1 MLVVIG
7 ADIFTRYLLNFSF
20 EVADELGGYMLVV
33 MTFVSLSVCQV
44 NDAFHQVELVQA
56 RLAPRGRALSA
67 AIFDVLS
74 FGFAAHPAVALHP
87 ARILVLPLRRARADL
102 SGNAAL
108 DSAARDGDRRRGAVA
123 SRSSAPSSPMCGA
136 SAGCRRA
143 HVGPELQILIVTVLF
158 LGLLTAGMAVPFA
171 IAVPA
176 IIYLL
181 MQGGFTA
188 LNGLGLMSWGS
199 MNTFALTAVPLFMF
213 MADILSV
220 SGLSNR
226 IYNGL
231 AKLVAPLPGGLLQTN
246 IAGCAIFAS
255 VSGSSIA
262 TAASIG
268 GVALPQLTSRNYNR
282 ALAAGSLAAGGTL
295 GILIPPSFPMIIYG
309 TFTETSVPKLFIA
322 GVIPG
327 LIMTG
332 FFMLYI
338 GVHALIVPGVA
349 PKEQGAKNIHEVLRA
364 LADIAPFFVLIAGT
378 LGGLYFG
385 VVTTTEAAVI
395 GCFLSI
401 LLGFV
406 FGDLTWRKLIEAMHS
421 TVNFSGNILFLIF
434 AAYVFSYAISFAGIG
449 EKLTEF
455 IVGMQLSKLQFYLR
469 AVRAVHRARLPDRE
483 PRHDRD
489 HGAAAVP
496 DPRHATASTRSCSA

>member
-1 MLVVIG
+1 M
-7 ADIFTRYLLNFSF
+7 
-20 EVADELGGYMLVV
+20 
-33 MTFVSLSVCQV
+33 
-44 NDAFHQVELVQA
+44 
-56 RLAPRGRALSA
+56 
-67 AIFDVLS
+67 
-74 FGFAAHPAVALHP
+74 
-87 ARILVLPLRRARADL
+87 
-102 SGNAAL
+102 
-108 DSAARDGDRRRGAVA
+108 
-123 SRSSAPSSPMCGA
+123 
-136 SAGCRRA
+136 
-143 HVGPELQILIVTVLF
+143 GPELQILIVTVLF

-176 IIYLL
+176 VIYLL

-309 TFTETSVPKLFIA
+309 TFTETSVPKLFMA
-322 GVIPG
+322 GVMPG
-327 LIMTG
+327 LIMTAL
-332 FFMLYI
+332 FMLYI
-338 GVHALIVPGVA
+338 AIHAMIVPSVA
-349 PKEQGAKNIHEVLRA
+349 PKEQGARSWAEFIRA
-364 LADIAPFFVLIAGT
+364 VADIAPFFALILGT

-401 LLGFV
+401 LLGAL
-406 FGDLTWRKLIEAMHS
+406 FGDLTVKKLVEAMHS
-421 TVNFSGNILFLIF
+421 TVNFTGNILFLIF

-455 IVGMQLSKLQFYLR
+455 IVGMKLSTLQFYLVLFALFTVLGCLIESLGMIVITVPLLFPILGR
-469 AVRAVHRARLPDRE
+469 YGIDPILFGVVLVIYIELGQISPPIGINLFVIQSIWDGKLSEVVYGTIPFHLIMFVVLAMVIFWPELALWLPA
-483 PRHDRD
+483 HMS
-489 HGAAAVP
+489 GK
-496 DPRHATASTRSCSA
+496 

>member
-1 MLVVIG
+1 M
-7 ADIFTRYLLNFSF
+7 F
-20 EVADELGGYMLVV
+20 
-33 MTFVSLSVCQV
+33 
-44 NDAFHQVELVQA
+44 
-56 RLAPRGRALSA
+56 
-67 AIFDVLS
+67 
-74 FGFAAHPAVALHP
+74 
-87 ARILVLPLRRARADL
+87 
-102 SGNAAL
+102 
-108 DSAARDGDRRRGAVA
+108 
-123 SRSSAPSSPMCGA
+123 
-136 SAGCRRA
+136 
-143 HVGPELQILIVTVLF
+143 GPELQIIIVTILF
-158 LGLLTAGMAVPFA
+158 LGLLTAGMPVPFA

-176 IIYLL
+176 VVYLL
-181 MQGGFTA
+181 LQGGFTA

-199 MNTFALTAVPLFMF
+199 MNSFALTAVPLFMF

-268 GVALPQLTSRNYNR
+268 GVALPQLTSRNYHR

-309 TFTETSVPKLFIA
+309 TFTETSVPQLFIA

-327 LIMTG
+327 LIMTVL
-332 FFMLYI
+332 FMLYI

-364 LADIAPFFVLIAGT
+364 LADIAPFFVLIFGT

-395 GCFLSI
+395 GCFLSL

-406 FGDLTWRKLIEAMHS
+406 FGDLTIKRVIEAMHA
-421 TVNFSGNILFLIF
+421 TVNFTGNILFLIF

-455 IVGMQLSKLQFYLR
+455 IVGMQLTKLQFYLVLFALFTVLGCLIESLGMIVITVPLLFPILGR
-469 AVRAVHRARLPDRE
+469 YGIDPILFGVILVIYIELGQISPPIGINLFVIQSIWDGKLSEVVYGTNPFHLIMFVVLAMVIAWPELALWLPQQMS
-483 PRHDRD
+483 
-489 HGAAAVP
+489 GK
-496 DPRHATASTRSCSA
+496 

>member
-1 MLVVIG
+1 MGL
-7 ADIFTRYLLNFSF
+7 
-20 EVADELGGYMLVV
+20 
-33 MTFVSLSVCQV
+33 
-44 NDAFHQVELVQA
+44 
-56 RLAPRGRALSA
+56 
-67 AIFDVLS
+67 
-74 FGFAAHPAVALHP
+74 
-87 ARILVLPLRRARADL
+87 
-102 SGNAAL
+102 
-108 DSAARDGDRRRGAVA
+108 
-123 SRSSAPSSPMCGA
+123 
-136 SAGCRRA
+136 
-143 HVGPELQILIVTVLF
+143 ELQILIVTIIF

-176 IIYLL
+176 VIYLL

-268 GVALPQLTSRNYNR
+268 GVALPQLTGRNYNR

-327 LIMTG
+327 VIMTAL
-332 FFMLYI
+332 FMLYI
-338 GVHALIVPGVA
+338 GIHAKIDPSVA
-349 PKEQGAKNIHEVLRA
+349 PKEHGARNVHEVLRA
-364 LADIAPFFVLIAGT
+364 IADVAPFFVLIAGT

-434 AAYVFSYAISFAGIG
+434 AAYVFSYAISFAGVG

-455 IVGMQLSKLQFYLR
+455 IVGMQLATYQFY
-469 AVRAVHRARLPDRE
+469 AVLFVLFTVLGCLIESLGMIVITVPLLFPILGKYGIDPILFGVILVIYVELGQISPPIGINLFVIQSIWDGKLKEVVIGTIPFHLIMFVVLIMVMAWPELALWLPRQMS
-483 PRHDRD
+483 
-489 HGAAAVP
+489 GN
-496 DPRHATASTRSCSA
+496 

>member
-1 MLVVIG
+1 M
-7 ADIFTRYLLNFSF
+7 
-20 EVADELGGYMLVV
+20 
-33 MTFVSLSVCQV
+33 
-44 NDAFHQVELVQA
+44 
-56 RLAPRGRALSA
+56 
-67 AIFDVLS
+67 
-74 FGFAAHPAVALHP
+74 
-87 ARILVLPLRRARADL
+87 
-102 SGNAAL
+102 
-108 DSAARDGDRRRGAVA
+108 
-123 SRSSAPSSPMCGA
+123 
-136 SAGCRRA
+136 
-143 HVGPELQILIVTVLF
+143 GPELQILIVTVLF

-268 GVALPQLTSRNYNR
+268 NVALPQLTSRSYNR

-327 LIMTG
+327 LIMTAL
-332 FFMLYI
+332 FMLYI
-338 GVHALIVPGVA
+338 GIHASIVPSVA
-349 PKEQGAKNIHEVLRA
+349 PREQGARNMREVLRA
-364 LADIAPFFVLIAGT
+364 IADILPFVALIAGT

-401 LLGFV
+401 FLGAV
-406 FGDLTWRKLIEAMHS
+406 FGDLTVKKLIEAMHS
-421 TVNFSGNILFLIF
+421 TVNFTGNILFLIF

-455 IVGMQLSKLQFYLR
+455 IVSMKLSTMQFYLVLFCLFTVLGCLIESLGMIVITVPLLFPILGR
-469 AVRAVHRARLPDRE
+469 YGIDPILFGVILVIFVELGQISPPIGINLFVIQSIWDGKLSEVVYGTIPFHLIMFVVLLMVMIWPELALWLPRQM
-483 PRHDRD
+483 
-489 HGAAAVP
+489 
-496 DPRHATASTRSCSA
+496 SN

>member
-1 MLVVIG
+1 M
-7 ADIFTRYLLNFSF
+7 
-20 EVADELGGYMLVV
+20 
-33 MTFVSLSVCQV
+33 
-44 NDAFHQVELVQA
+44 
-56 RLAPRGRALSA
+56 
-67 AIFDVLS
+67 
-74 FGFAAHPAVALHP
+74 
-87 ARILVLPLRRARADL
+87 
-102 SGNAAL
+102 
-108 DSAARDGDRRRGAVA
+108 
-123 SRSSAPSSPMCGA
+123 
-136 SAGCRRA
+136 
-143 HVGPELQILIVTVLF
+143 GPELQIFIVTVLF
-158 LGLLTAGMAVPFA
+158 LGLLTAGMPVPFA

-176 IIYLL
+176 VVYLL
-181 MQGGFTA
+181 MQGGFDA

-199 MNTFALTAVPLFMF
+199 MNSFALTAVPLFMF

-327 LIMTG
+327 LIMTLL
-332 FFMLYI
+332 FMLYI
-338 GVHALIVPGVA
+338 GVHAALVPGVA
-349 PKEQGAKNIHEVLRA
+349 PKEHGAKNIREVLRA
-364 LADIAPFFVLIAGT
+364 LADILPFVVLILGT

-395 GCFLSI
+395 GCFLSL
-401 LLGFV
+401 LLGFL
-406 FGDLTWRKLIEAMHS
+406 FGDLTVKRVIEAMHT
-421 TVNFSGNILFLIF
+421 TVNFTGNILFLIF

-455 IVGMQLSKLQFYLR
+455 IVGMKLTKLEFYLVLFALFTVLGCLIESLGMIVITVPLLFPILGR
-469 AVRAVHRARLPDRE
+469 YGIDPILFGVVLVIYIELGQISPPIGINLFVIQSIWDGKLSEVVYGTIPFHLIMFVVLAMVIFWPELALWLPQQMS
-483 PRHDRD
+483 
-489 HGAAAVP
+489 GK
-496 DPRHATASTRSCSA
+496 

>member
-1 MLVVIG
+1 M
-7 ADIFTRYLLNFSF
+7 F
-20 EVADELGGYMLVV
+20 
-33 MTFVSLSVCQV
+33 
-44 NDAFHQVELVQA
+44 
-56 RLAPRGRALSA
+56 
-67 AIFDVLS
+67 
-74 FGFAAHPAVALHP
+74 
-87 ARILVLPLRRARADL
+87 
-102 SGNAAL
+102 
-108 DSAARDGDRRRGAVA
+108 
-123 SRSSAPSSPMCGA
+123 
-136 SAGCRRA
+136 
-143 HVGPELQILIVTVLF
+143 GPELQILIVTVLF
-158 LGLLTAGMAVPFA
+158 LGLLTAGMPVPFA

-176 IIYLL
+176 VIYLL

-327 LIMTG
+327 LIMTAL
-332 FFMLYI
+332 FMLYI
-338 GVHALIVPGVA
+338 GTHALVVPGVA
-349 PKEQGAKNIHEVLRA
+349 PREQGARNMREVLRA
-364 LADIAPFFVLIAGT
+364 FADIAPFIVLIAGT

-401 LLGFV
+401 LLGAL
-406 FGDLTWRKLIEAMHS
+406 FGDLTVRKLIEAMHS
-421 TVNFSGNILFLIF
+421 TVNFTGNILFLIF

-455 IVGMQLSKLQFYLR
+455 IVGMKLTTLQFYLVLFVLFTVLGCLIESLGMIVITVPLLFPILGR
-469 AVRAVHRARLPDRE
+469 YDIDPILFGVVLVIYIELGQISPPIGINLFVIQSIWDGKLSEVVYGTIPFHLIMFVVLAMVIYWPELVLWLPA
-483 PRHDRD
+483 HMS
-489 HGAAAVP
+489 GK
-496 DPRHATASTRSCSA
+496 

>member
-1 MLVVIG
+1 M
-7 ADIFTRYLLNFSF
+7 
-20 EVADELGGYMLVV
+20 
-33 MTFVSLSVCQV
+33 
-44 NDAFHQVELVQA
+44 
-56 RLAPRGRALSA
+56 
-67 AIFDVLS
+67 
-74 FGFAAHPAVALHP
+74 
-87 ARILVLPLRRARADL
+87 
-102 SGNAAL
+102 
-108 DSAARDGDRRRGAVA
+108 
-123 SRSSAPSSPMCGA
+123 
-136 SAGCRRA
+136 
-143 HVGPELQILIVTVLF
+143 
-158 LGLLTAGMAVPFA
+158 
-171 IAVPA
+171 
-176 IIYLL
+176 
-181 MQGGFTA
+181 
-188 LNGLGLMSWGS
+188 
-199 MNTFALTAVPLFMF
+199 
-213 MADILSV
+213 
-220 SGLSNR
+220 
-226 IYNGL
+226 
-231 AKLVAPLPGGLLQTN
+231 QTN

-338 GVHALIVPGVA
+338 AAHALYDPRVA
-349 PKEQGAKNIHEVLRA
+349 PKEHGAKNIHEVLRA
-364 LADIAPFFVLIAGT
+364 IADIAPFFALIAGT

-395 GCFLSI
+395 GCFLSL

-406 FGDLTWRKLIEAMHS
+406 FGDLTWRKLVEAMHS

-455 IVGMQLSKLQFYLR
+455 IVGMQLSKFQFYSVLFVLFTVLGCLIESLGMIVITVPLLFPILGKYGIDPILFGVILVIYVELGQISPPIGINLFVIQSIWDGKLKEVVYGTIPFHLIMFVVLIMVMVWPELALWLPRQMSGAMTRDTAVVGLGNMGRGIARNLDR
-469 AVRAVHRARLPDRE
+469 AGRLAAAWDIAEAART
-483 PRHDRD
+483 
-489 HGAAAVP
+489 GAALSPDVATVP
-496 DPRHATASTRSCSA
+496 PSQFGRLAFILFVVPGSAQIEEMLPGLLARPHDGETLIDLTTSDPAKTKANAAKSAGNRPCLC

>member
-1 MLVVIG
+1 ML
-7 ADIFTRYLLNFSF
+7 
-20 EVADELGGYMLVV
+20 
-33 MTFVSLSVCQV
+33 
-44 NDAFHQVELVQA
+44 
-56 RLAPRGRALSA
+56 
-67 AIFDVLS
+67 
-74 FGFAAHPAVALHP
+74 
-87 ARILVLPLRRARADL
+87 
-102 SGNAAL
+102 
-108 DSAARDGDRRRGAVA
+108 
-123 SRSSAPSSPMCGA
+123 
-136 SAGCRRA
+136 
-143 HVGPELQILIVTVLF
+143 GPELQILIVTVLF

-213 MADILSV
+213 MAEILSV

-327 LIMTG
+327 LIMTA

-338 GVHALIVPGVA
+338 GIHAKLEPTVA
-349 PKEQGAKNIHEVLRA
+349 PKEQGARNIREVLRA
-364 LADIAPFFVLIAGT
+364 LADIAPFVVLIAGT

-401 LLGFV
+401 LLGAV
-406 FGDLTWRKLIEAMHS
+406 FGDLTWKKLVEAMHA

-455 IVGMQLSKLQFYLR
+455 IVGMKLSTFQFY
-469 AVRAVHRARLPDRE
+469 AVLFVLFTVLGCLIESLGMIVITVPLLFPILGKYGIDPILFGVILVIYIELGQISPPIGINLFVIQSIWDGKLSEVVYGTIPFHLIMFVVLVMVMVWPELALWLPQQMS
-483 PRHDRD
+483 
-489 HGAAAVP
+489 GK
-496 DPRHATASTRSCSA
+496 

>member
-1 MLVVIG
+1 
-7 ADIFTRYLLNFSF
+7 
-20 EVADELGGYMLVV
+20 
-33 MTFVSLSVCQV
+33 
-44 NDAFHQVELVQA
+44 
-56 RLAPRGRALSA
+56 
-67 AIFDVLS
+67 
-74 FGFAAHPAVALHP
+74 
-87 ARILVLPLRRARADL
+87 
-102 SGNAAL
+102 
-108 DSAARDGDRRRGAVA
+108 
-123 SRSSAPSSPMCGA
+123 
-136 SAGCRRA
+136 
-143 HVGPELQILIVTVLF
+143 
-158 LGLLTAGMAVPFA
+158 
-171 IAVPA
+171 
-176 IIYLL
+176 
-181 MQGGFTA
+181 
-188 LNGLGLMSWGS
+188 

-268 GVALPQLTSRNYNR
+268 GVALPQLTGRKYNR
-282 ALAAGSLAAGGTL
+282 ALSAGSLAAGGTL

-327 LIMTG
+327 LIMTVL
-332 FFMLYI
+332 FMIYI
-338 GVHALIVPGVA
+338 GVHALMVPGVA
-349 PKEQGAKNIHEVLRA
+349 PREPGARNIREVLRA
-364 LADIAPFFVLIAGT
+364 IADIAPFIVLIAGT

-401 LLGFV
+401 LLGFL
-406 FGDLTWRKLIEAMHS
+406 FGDLSIGKLIAAMHS
-421 TVNFSGNILFLIF
+421 TVNFTGNILFLIF

-455 IVGMQLSKLQFYLR
+455 IVSMKLTTLQFYLVLFALFTVLGCLIESLGMIVITVPLLFPILGR
-469 AVRAVHRARLPDRE
+469 YGIDPILFGVVLVIYIELGQISPPIGINLFVIQSIWDGKLSEVVYGTIPFHLIMFVVLAMVIFWPELALWLPQQMS
-483 PRHDRD
+483 
-489 HGAAAVP
+489 GK
-496 DPRHATASTRSCSA
+496 